1 MGVGLHPEGHA
12 RVGGDGLWSGYVSCA
27 RWGEVSN
34 VHGNRTRVGV
44 LHQSPRL
51 DVASCLSV
59 GQEEGCVGGCHADG
73 VVAGL
78 PCSVVPYMERSAMR
92 GFVPCT
98 WVEKSVF
105 PIPAT
110 SFTLMVLR
118 ELAAREKGAWAFAP
132 EDVM

>member
-1 MGVGLHPEGHA
+1 LLPASPSGRKKV
-12 RVGGDGLWSGYVSCA
+12 VWGDAMPMESWQA
-27 RWGEVSN
+27 
-34 VHGNRTRVGV
+34 
-44 LHQSPRL
+44 SP
-51 DVASCLSV
+51 VPLS
-59 GQEEGCVGGCHADG
+59 Q
-73 VVAGL
+73 
-78 PCSVVPYMERSAMR
+78 YMERSAMR